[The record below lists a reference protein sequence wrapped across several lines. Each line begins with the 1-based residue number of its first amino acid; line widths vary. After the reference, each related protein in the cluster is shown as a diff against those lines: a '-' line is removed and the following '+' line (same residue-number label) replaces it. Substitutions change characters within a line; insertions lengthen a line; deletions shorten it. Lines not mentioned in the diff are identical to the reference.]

1 MKRKSSTYFRKSFWL
16 VMIMGLVLCV
26 KEPVFAV
33 TQEELANPVR
43 KEETHVVGGT
53 HETTY
58 HYVYFGYYP
67 QKELIGNAITN
78 EIRNAAYDSNGDAV
92 INGRKYRRLTWEMN
106 SQTGTINEIT
116 RENWNKYSDNGFR
129 YFLYEPVKWQIL
141 NNDGKTL
148 FLFSDQII
156 EQQSLYS
163 WSDYEYTWESLYL
176 RKWLNYN
183 GTEELNLPKRY
194 KTKGFMN
201 FAFSKEEQDKIQTTC
216 VVQDPDPDYPDADG
230 NPRTNGPDTYDK
242 IFLLNYLEI
251 TSEQYGFCCTKR
263 KDGMMDCHTRIKD
276 GTDYAIALGRFFKGE
291 SKNPIS
297 VYWLRTK
304 GKRECDAIYIVS
316 SIGGIT
322 SEGETIELINGVAP
336 AMNVSYDLS
345 DCIKVSFDTN
355 GAGTIESQILLGS
368 NYAKEPETPSKEGYV
383 FSGWYTDQACTIPY
397 GFNQKLTADTTLYAG
412 WKKPDQSTQGGV
424 TSNPETTQNKIETFA
439 KENQISKDTLAVT
452 DKTIMGLKNDN
463 DIKGS
468 SFAAIQARTGKITSK
483 TVQLKWNRVKNADGY
498 EIYGNKCGK
507 KNKYKLIKR
516 VTKGSTT
523 SYTQKK
529 LKKGTYYK
537 YIVRA
542 YKVIDGT
549 KVTVAVSKTIHA
561 ATGGGKYGNTKSVKV
576 NKNKTTVT
584 LKKGK
589 KYSIKAK
596 EVKKSKTIKK
606 HRAVCYE
613 SSNKKVATVSKKG
626 VIQTKGKGSC
636 NIYAYAQNG
645 IYKKIKVKVK

>member
-1 MKRKSSTYFRKSFWL
+1 MYKR
-16 VMIMGLVLCV
+16 
-26 KEPVFAV
+26 
-33 TQEELANPVR
+33 
-43 KEETHVVGGT
+43 
-53 HETTY
+53 
-58 HYVYFGYYP
+58 
-67 QKELIGNAITN
+67 
-78 EIRNAAYDSNGDAV
+78 
-92 INGRKYRRLTWEMN
+92 
-106 SQTGTINEIT
+106 
-116 RENWNKYSDNGFR
+116 
-129 YFLYEPVKWQIL
+129 QIL

-156 EQQSLYS
+156 EQQSLHS
-163 WSDYEYTWESLYL
+163 WSDYESIWESLYL
-176 RKWLNYN
+176 RKWLNYD

-201 FAFSKEEQDKIQTTC
+201 FAFSKEEQNKILVTR
-216 VVQDPDPDYPDADG
+216 VVQDANPDYPDADG

-242 IFLLNYLEI
+242 IFLLNYSEI
-251 TSEQYGFCCTKR
+251 TSEQYGFCCIRR
-263 KDGMMDCHTRIKD
+263 KSGGMDCHSRIKD
-276 GTDYAIALGRFFKGE
+276 ATDYAAALGRWFKGE
-291 SKNPIS
+291 LEYPIPY
-297 VYWLRTK
+297 YWIRTK
-304 GKRECDAIYIVS
+304 GERGCDAIEIAS
-316 SIGGIT
+316 RDGTIIT
-322 SEGETIELINGVAP
+322 DGVTIEMVDGVTP

-397 GFNQKLTADTTLYAG
+397 RFNQKLTADTTLYAG
-412 WKKPDQSTQGGV
+412 WKKPDQGTQGGAV
-424 TSNPETTQNKIETFA
+424 MNPETTQNKIETFA
-439 KENQISKDTLAVT
+439 KNNQISKDTLAVT
-452 DKTIMGLKNDN
+452 DKRIMGLKNDN

-468 SFAAIQARTGKITSK
+468 SFSAIQARTGKITSK

-507 KNKYKLIKR
+507 KNKYKLLKR
-516 VTKGSTT
+516 ITKGSTT
-523 SYTQKK
+523 FYTQKK

-561 ATGGGKYGNTKSVKV
+561 ATSGGKYGNAKSVKV

-589 KYSIKAK
+589 KYSLKAK

-606 HRAVCYE
+606 HRAVSYE

-626 VIQTKGKGSC
+626 VIQAKGKGSC